1 MNKGNISLVVAV
13 AHDRIIGFENRLP
26 WRLPED
32 VKFFK
37 NLTWDNIVVM
47 GRKTYESIGKTLPAR
62 INIVFSSKKIDSD
75 VITVSGFEE
84 FIELKEKMMKTEE
97 WQDKEIFVIGGESIF
112 KLFLPYAQ
120 RMYLTMI
127 YEKFEGDIFF
137 PEFEENEWRLVY
149 SEKGI
154 KDKKNPYDYEFRIYE
169 RKKSA

>member
-1 MNKGNISLVVAV
+1 MNNSNISLVVAV
-13 AHDRIIGFENRLP
+13 AHDSVIGFENRLP

-37 NLTWDNIVVM
+37 NLTWGNIVVM

-62 INIVFSSKKIDSD
+62 LNIVFSGKKIDSD
-75 VITVSGFEE
+75 VITVSGLGE
-84 FIELKEKMMKTEE
+84 FMELKEQMAATEE

-120 RMYLTMI
+120 RIYLTRI
-127 YEKFEGDIFF
+127 YEKFEGDTFF
-137 PEFEENEWRLVY
+137 PLFQENEWKLVY

-154 KDKKNPYDYEFRIYE
+154 RDKKNPYDYEFQIYE
-169 RKKSA
+169 RKN